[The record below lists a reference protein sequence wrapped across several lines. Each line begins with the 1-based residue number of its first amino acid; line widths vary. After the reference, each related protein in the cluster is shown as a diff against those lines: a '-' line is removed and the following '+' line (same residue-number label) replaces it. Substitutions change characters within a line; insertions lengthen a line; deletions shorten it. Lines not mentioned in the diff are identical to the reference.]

1 MNEFEQNPQTKRN
14 DVIDSGIGF
23 IVSFVFFSLI
33 FVIATVIELVA
44 R

>member
-1 MNEFEQNPQTKRN
+1 MNEFEHDPQTKRN
-14 DVIDSGIGF
+14 DVIDAGMGF
-23 IVSFVFFSLI
+23 VLSFVFFSLI